1 MDVLSEYARR
11 EAKGFYDSVM
21 NDDSVD
27 QFSWFAG
34 FKALFEIA
42 LIDQAKTEKN
52 KIAFVQ
58 DTLHEIEQYVV
69 SEIRKEGEK
78 WSMRF

>member
-1 MDVLSEYARR
+1 MLFKREIIEYCRD
-11 EAKGFYDSVM
+11 EAKSVYDEMTSHTADADVRFLSFM
-21 NDDSVD
+21 
-27 QFSWFAG
+27 
-34 FKALFEIA
+34 ALFELAI
-42 LIDQAKTEKN
+42 LDKLKTEKN

-78 WSMRF
+78 